1 MKKYY
6 LILCFFI
13 FISFYGQNT
22 PVNKSNNIKEKPKT
36 TLIKVEKKETAKPK
50 QEVKKEVKKPE
61 VKKPDVIKE
70 KPKNKLVDKGL
81 ESLLIDGEIDTSKTK
96 IDSLNIVEEK
106 EEEDTIVIEKIMPEK
121 ISNLQKGKAYI
132 MGKKLLTSCNTSK
145 IREFKAEDFSGRIL
159 KKFSL
164 DYLSNICININRR
177 FGTFEELLFKE
188 ALRVEKH
195 KISIYRFKVV
205 YTKKFYMKELRV
217 YMNDQNKITALKTL
231 PWKPEFKPRKKRK
244 LLRSQLIDSLLIR
257 ERDSLFKDSTKI
269 LENKNIIEEKVDKS
283 LIIE

>member
-13 FISFYGQNT
+13 FISVYGQNT
-22 PVNKSNNIKEKPKT
+22 PVNKPNNIKEKPKT
-36 TLIKVEKKETAKPK
+36 TPIKVEKKETAKPK
-50 QEVKKEVKKPE
+50 QEVKKEVKKP
-61 VKKPDVIKE
+61 DAIKE

-81 ESLLIDGEIDTSKTK
+81 ESLLIDGEIDTSKTT

-145 IREFKAEDFSGRIL
+145 IREFKEEDFSERIL

-205 YTKKFYMKELRV
+205 YTKKFFMKELRV

>member
-36 TLIKVEKKETAKPK
+36 TPIKVEKKETAKPK
-50 QEVKKEVKKPE
+50 QEVKKEVKKP
-61 VKKPDVIKE
+61 DAIKE

-81 ESLLIDGEIDTSKTK
+81 ESLLIDGEIDTSKTT

-145 IREFKAEDFSGRIL
+145 IREFKEEDFSERIL